1 MGEVIDI
8 LRAIKEKL
16 EEIDEKI
23 DNFMGTFDLSDEE
36 LEIIDRDLKA
46 YEKGDL
52 ELIDIETAKRLLNV

>member
-8 LRAIKEKL
+8 LREIKEKL

-23 DNFMGTFDLSDEE
+23 DNFMGTFDLSDDE

-52 ELIDIETAKRLLNV
+52 ELVDIETAKRLLNV